1 MKKLIVLSCL
11 SLVLFAC
18 KRYEEGGF
26 VSKSE
31 KHLTGKTWKLAS
43 YLRNGTD
50 ETSTLWISNLQE
62 TYNEDGVL
70 LKSYIY
76 DSATISKTGSW
87 ELKADTKQLKI
98 DGVGSIPL
106 SAQTSTVSS
115 SDLEIIKLTK
125 DEFWYYFENG
135 SDRHEFH
142 FTAN

>member
-11 SLVLFAC
+11 SLALVAC
-18 KRYEEGGF
+18 KRYDEGGF

-31 KHLTGKTWKLAS
+31 KHLTAKTWKLAS
-43 YLRNGTD
+43 YFRNGTD

-62 TYNEDGVL
+62 TYREDGSL
-70 LKSYIY
+70 LMTYTD
-76 DSATISKTGSW
+76 DSDTISKTGSW
-87 ELKADTKQLKI
+87 ELKTDTKQLKI
-98 DGVGSIPL
+98 DGVGSMTL